1 VPPSIELRSRGAVG
15 LWPLGGL
22 LLLLLLVA
30 ALAGLGES
38 PRRPADAFRPQNPR
52 PQNGSVSQ
60 GDADDRLLQQLAI
73 ADRQWWPRAE
83 PLPGGG
89 TRYVYRRR
97 PGDPELT
104 LAQIKELMRHP
115 PTFAPERQRI
125 AELRRALVVL
135 GVRLEL
141 RQPQKPGAAAEW
153 DPAAQAVRIKPAVV
167 AKGSAEFARVLN
179 HEAIHVAQSCRGGGI
194 GAAPQPLGLS
204 QQLPAQLQSV
214 LQDPTY
220 ARASPRERELERE
233 AYAHQDRLD
242 LGLNLLSLHC

>member
-1 VPPSIELRSRGAVG
+1 MPPFTVPRFWGAVWPWPTAGLLVLVLAVG
-15 LWPLGGL
+15 LGGL
-22 LLLLLLVA
+22 A
-30 ALAGLGES
+30 ES
-38 PRRPADAFRPQNPR
+38 SRRPADGFS
-52 PQNGSVSQ
+52 PQNGSRPQS
-60 GDADDRLLQQLAI
+60 DADDRLLQQLAI

-104 LAQIKELMRHP
+104 LGQIKELMRHP
-115 PTFAPERQRI
+115 PTFARERQRI
-125 AELRRALVVL
+125 AELRRALFAL

-153 DPAAQAVRIKPAVV
+153 DPAARTVRLKPAVV

-204 QQLPAQLQSV
+204 QQLPPQLQSV

-220 ARASPRERELERE
+220 ARASTRERELERE
-233 AYAHQDRLD
+233 AYAHQDQLE

>member
-1 VPPSIELRSRGAVG
+1 LVLVLAVG
-15 LWPLGGL
+15 LGGL
-22 LLLLLLVA
+22 A
-30 ALAGLGES
+30 ES
-38 PRRPADAFRPQNPR
+38 SRRPADGFRPQNPR
-52 PQNGSVSQ
+52 PQNGSRPQ
-60 GDADDRLLQQLAI
+60 RDADDRLLQQLAI

-104 LAQIKELMRHP
+104 LGQIKELMRQP
-115 PTFAPERQRI
+115 PTFAYERQRI
-125 AELRRALVVL
+125 AELRQALLAL

-141 RQPQKPGAAAEW
+141 SQPQKPGAAAEW
-153 DPAAQAVRIKPAVV
+153 DPAARTVRLKPAVV

-194 GAAPQPLGLS
+194 GALPQPLGLPR
-204 QQLPAQLQSV
+204 QLPAHLQSV
-214 LQDPTY
+214 LQDSTY
-220 ARASPRERELERE
+220 ARASTRERELERE

-242 LGLNLLSLHC
+242 LGLTLLSLHC

>member
-1 VPPSIELRSRGAVG
+1 MPRFWGAVLPWPTAGLLVLVLAVG
-15 LWPLGGL
+15 LGGL
-22 LLLLLLVA
+22 A
-30 ALAGLGES
+30 ES
-38 PRRPADAFRPQNPR
+38 PRRPPAALRPQNPR
-52 PQNGSVSQ
+52 ALA
-60 GDADDRLLQQLAI
+60 DADDRLLQQLAI

-104 LAQIKELMRHP
+104 LEQIKELMRQP
-115 PTFAPERQRI
+115 PSFARERQRI
-125 AELRRALVVL
+125 GELRQALVAL

-141 RQPQKPGAAAEW
+141 RQPQKPGAAGEW
-153 DPAAQAVRIKPAVV
+153 DPAARTVRIKPAVV

-204 QQLPAQLQSV
+204 QQLPARLQSV

-220 ARASPRERELERE
+220 ARASTKERALERE

-242 LGLNLLSLHC
+242 MGLTLLSLHC